1 MILHT
6 VKIEEVQLMVKN
18 LSSHIEFMGEFID
31 DVNTLLAKLLKALR
45 EDYNVS
51 KEQANVILMIEN
63 GKAMTLTE
71 ITERQGVNKAA
82 VSRRIKK
89 LIQAGVVQWEKSEE
103 KADQRLKYIKL
114 TEKGKQFNK
123 ESKSIINDI
132 VSDMLHDL
140 SDEEIEQAR
149 YVLEIID
156 QRLKNFNIKH
166 QS

>member
-1 MILHT
+1 
-6 VKIEEVQLMVKN
+6 MVKN

-51 KEQANVILMIEN
+51 KEQANVILMLEN

>member
-6 VKIEEVQLMVKN
+6 VEIKEVQPMVKN

-45 EDYNVS
+45 EEYNVS
-51 KEQANVILMIEN
+51 KEQANVILMLEN

-89 LIQAGVVQWEKSEE
+89 LIQA
-103 KADQRLKYIKL
+103 RLYNGINLK
-114 TEKGKQFNK
+114 TQE
-123 ESKSIINDI
+123 IND
-132 VSDMLHDL
+132 
-140 SDEEIEQAR
+140 
-149 YVLEIID
+149 
-156 QRLKNFNIKH
+156 
-166 QS
+166 

>member
-6 VKIEEVQLMVKN
+6 VEIKEVQPMVKN
-18 LSSHIEFMGEFID
+18 LSSHIEFMREFID

-45 EDYNVS
+45 EEYNVS
-51 KEQANVILMIEN
+51 KEQANVILMLEN

-89 LIQAGVVQWEKSEE
+89 LIQAEVVQWDKSEDTG
-103 KADQRLKYIKL
+103 DQRLKYIKL
-114 TEKGKQFNK
+114 TEKGKQFNRK
-123 ESKSIINDI
+123 SKSIINDI
-132 VSDMLHDL
+132 VSDILHDL
-140 SDEEIEQAR
+140 SDDEIEQAR

-166 QS
+166 HS